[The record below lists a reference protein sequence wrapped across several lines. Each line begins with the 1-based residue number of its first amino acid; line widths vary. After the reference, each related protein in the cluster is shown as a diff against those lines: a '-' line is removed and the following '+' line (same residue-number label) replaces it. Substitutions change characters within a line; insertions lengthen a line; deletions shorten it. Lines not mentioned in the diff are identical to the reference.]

1 MNALVSTSKFPR
13 NLKTLFNQVFDGSD
27 TNLLFSNEQG
37 YPPYNAWFDGNGNC
51 KIEIAV
57 AGFNKDEIAINFD
70 GKTLSISGEKV
81 ETEEEDG
88 RRWIK
93 RGLAKRKFTRRFD
106 VRGSF
111 SIESAV
117 LKNGVLTVS
126 LKDETKRISIEV
138 VEE

>member
-13 NLKTLFNQVFDGSD
+13 NLETLFNQVFDGAE
-27 TNLLFSNEQG
+27 NNFLFSNEQG
-37 YPPYNAWFDGNGNC
+37 FPPYNAWFDENGNC

-57 AGFNKDEIAINFD
+57 AGFNKDEITIDFD
-70 GKTLSISGEKV
+70 GKSLSISGEKV
-81 ETEEEDG
+81 EPEAEDG

-93 RGLAKRKFTRRFD
+93 RGLAKRKFVRRFD

-111 SIESAV
+111 AIESAV
-117 LKNGVLTVS
+117 LKSGILTVS